1 MLNNKVESFLNN
13 KKVNSLTHRLFKSK
27 KAISPILAT
36 LLLVV
41 IAVAAIVVTYAWVM
55 TYTGHLTGQAGVVL
69 YPANV
74 NFYGNRTKIDI
85 DVGNSGT
92 SGTTIIQVYIGTS
105 SSAMDNQTITPVPL
119 QASTV
124 QRITVD
130 YSWQYGATY
139 YFKVLTS
146 TGQSLPWYQQAPE
159 S

>member
-1 MLNNKVESFLNN
+1 MDNLIRK
-13 KKVNSLTHRLFKSK
+13 LFKSK
-27 KAISPILAT
+27 RGISPILET

-69 YPANV
+69 YSPNV
-74 NFYGNRTKIDI
+74 NFYGNGSMIDI

-105 SSAMDNQTITPVPL
+105 ESTMNNQTITPVSL
-119 QASTV
+119 AAGYV
-124 QRITVD
+124 QRITVA
-130 YSWQYGATY
+130 YSWQPGVTY

-146 TGQSLPWYQQAPE
+146 TGQYLPWSEQAPT

>member
-1 MLNNKVESFLNN
+1 MLNNKVELFLNN

-85 DVGNSGT
+85 DIGNSGT

-119 QASTV
+119 QAGTV

-130 YSWQYGATY
+130 YSWQNGVTY

>member
-1 MLNNKVESFLNN
+1 
-13 KKVNSLTHRLFKSK
+13 
-27 KAISPILAT
+27 
-36 LLLVV
+36 
-41 IAVAAIVVTYAWVM
+41 M

-69 YPANV
+69 YTANV

-85 DVGNSGT
+85 DIGNSGT

-105 SSAMDNQTITPVPL
+105 SSSMDNQTITPVPL
-119 QASTV
+119 QAGSV
-124 QRITVD
+124 QRITVV
-130 YSWQYGATY
+130 YSWQYGVTY